1 MSKDKPVTILPDG
14 GPDVTSAGVN
24 WNEVPEFAQHYVAW
38 IDGRHGSAQAA
49 LPPIDAE
56 PVPKILYRLPALHPD
71 RPTGSKA
78 MLDAHGARARLAG
91 RRAGA
96 WIISPFTGWKWA
108 AGHLRGRYCLGVGKP
123 APINCSLLRVGA
135 ALRKKSWGAGEKRY
149 PPSSDQHCNRLQ
161 KPNPGRASGPF
172 CGWDAAL
179 TPDNGASQQPLSDG
193 FQRPNALDL
202 GSDCRID
209 VLSIP
214 VSLQT

>member
-1 MSKDKPVTILPDG
+1 MTWLASSQAQKPRLRVGSPATTRSRRPIL
-14 GPDVTSAGVN
+14 SARLPWLGLYGRILGIELAVKSQ
-24 WNEVPEFAQHYVAW
+24 VPEGLNAF
-38 IDGRHGSAQAA
+38 
-49 LPPIDAE
+49 
-56 PVPKILYRLPALHPD
+56 PVLVLSHL
-71 RPTGSKA
+71 SN
-78 MLDAHGARARLAG
+78 
-91 RRAGA
+91 
-96 WIISPFTGWKWA
+96 SPVHFT
-108 AGHLRGRYCLGVGKP
+108 GRYCLGVGKP

-135 ALRKKSWGAGEKRY
+135 ALGAGEKRY

>member
-1 MSKDKPVTILPDG
+1 M
-14 GPDVTSAGVN
+14 
-24 WNEVPEFAQHYVAW
+24 FAPW
-38 IDGRHGSAQAA
+38 QA
-49 LPPIDAE
+49 
-56 PVPKILYRLPALHPD
+56 R
-71 RPTGSKA
+71 
-78 MLDAHGARARLAG
+78 
-91 RRAGA
+91 
-96 WIISPFTGWKWA
+96 
-108 AGHLRGRYCLGVGKP
+108 
-123 APINCSLLRVGA
+123 RVGA

-179 TPDNGASQQPLSDG
+179 TPDNAASQQPLSDG

-214 VSLQT
+214 VSLPTYPQAAAIAEH